1 MWFWVFML
9 VMNLM
14 IPGIMILF
22 GWLFLHKPPKKINEL
37 YGYRTARSRKSQAAW
52 DFAHHYMG
60 KLWFW
65 LGIILLPLSVVFMLP
80 VLGRGEGIVGLVGGI
95 LCFVQVLVM
104 ILPIYPTE
112 QALKHRF
119 GE

>member
-14 IPGIMILF
+14 IPAIMILF
-22 GWLFLHKPPKKINEL
+22 GWLFLHKPPKKVNEL
-37 YGYRTARSRKSQAAW
+37 YGYRTTRSRKSQAAW
-52 DFAHHYMG
+52 DFAHHYIG

-65 LGIILLPLSVVFMLP
+65 LGIMLLPLSVVFMLP
-80 VLGRGEGIVGLVGGI
+80 VLGRGEGIVSLVGGI
-95 LCFVQVLVM
+95 LCLVQVLVM